1 VKPEEKE
8 IHARQ
13 FSVHVGVDTGK
24 RFHVLVARGPDWK
37 RLRPKRVEV
46 TREGF
51 EAAHEYLRS
60 AFPDVPPE
68 RMLVGLEFAG
78 HHGHTFAAFLGG
90 RGYPVVSVL
99 PSVTKKSKEME
110 DNSPLKNDQKDASL
124 ICKLVGEGKFVTFTH
139 LESPFAELRS
149 LSMQRHRLSM
159 ESVRF
164 RNRVQGLLDV
174 AWPEF
179 VDCFSTIAA
188 PTPLAVLRRWPLPS
202 ELAAAP
208 GKTVEAIIRKVSR
221 GHYGDE
227 KVHELRKAA
236 RESVALTAAGNERRR
251 EILDLLDRWGLVRSQ
266 LAEVDAEIERQVL
279 QYAPARAL
287 ITIPQLGAVGAATIL
302 SELGALDDYVHPRQV
317 LKLAGMNLVEKSSG
331 QLQSRRRQS
340 KRGRPLLRKQLY
352 LLATRWCKSRGLF
365 RAQYLALV
373 ARNGGSKVKAIS
385 ALARKLVPLLLEV
398 AKSARPFDQDRWDR
412 ERRLR
417 SA

>member
-1 VKPEEKE
+1 
-8 IHARQ
+8 
-13 FSVHVGVDTGK
+13 
-24 RFHVLVARGPDWK
+24 
-37 RLRPKRVEV
+37 
-46 TREGF
+46 
-51 EAAHEYLRS
+51 
-60 AFPDVPPE
+60 
-68 RMLVGLEFAG
+68 
-78 HHGHTFAAFLGG
+78 
-90 RGYPVVSVL
+90 
-99 PSVTKKSKEME
+99 ME

-202 ELAAAP
+202 ELAAASA
-208 GKTVEAIIRKVSR
+208 KTVDAVIRKVSR
-221 GHYGDE
+221 GHYGEE
-227 KVHELRKAA
+227 KVQELRKAA

-251 EILDLLDRWGLVRSQ
+251 EILDLLDRWDLVRSQ

-287 ITIPQLGAVGAATIL
+287 TTIPQLGAVGAATIL

-398 AKSARPFDQDRWDR
+398 AQSARPFDQDRWDR